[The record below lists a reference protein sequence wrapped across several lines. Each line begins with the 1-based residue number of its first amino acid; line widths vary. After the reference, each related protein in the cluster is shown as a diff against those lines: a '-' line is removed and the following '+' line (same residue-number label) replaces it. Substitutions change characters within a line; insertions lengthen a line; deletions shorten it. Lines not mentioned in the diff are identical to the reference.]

1 MPETTALATR
11 DARDPAKASGRLRR
25 AAEHY
30 VKSGFKAIGPSLVWA
45 GYSKMTAREPT
56 KNGYTHDWMLAVARY
71 WSKGSQMT
79 AQAHLSKAIA
89 ALGNMVDDPSAPHAA
104 RGAAAKIIIDVA
116 GKEKEGDNTAEV
128 RAEEQAKWMSLI
140 RHWKRTFLRRGI
152 MIGMGCGAPAPAHKQ
167 TRAHRLL
174 AELNYVL
181 GKGEMPDWMEREEDL
196 VLDAEVIDVEPS

>member
-1 MPETTALATR
+1 MPETALARRGT
-11 DARDPAKASGRLRR
+11 DTRDPAKASGRLRR

-30 VKSGFKAIGPSLVWA
+30 VKSGCKAIGPSLVWA

-56 KNGYTHDWMLAVARY
+56 KNGYHHDWLIAVARY
-71 WSKGSQMT
+71 WSKGGQVT

-89 ALGNMVDDPSAPHAA
+89 ALGNMVNDPTAPHAA

-116 GKEKEGDNTAEV
+116 GKEAEASSGSEV
-128 RAEEQAKWMSLI
+128 RGEEQAKWMALI

-152 MIGMGCGAPAPAHKQ
+152 MLGMAEHNRLDNNS
-167 TRAHRLL
+167 RAHRLL

-181 GKGEMPDWMEREEDL
+181 GKGPMPQWMQAADDDI
-196 VLDAEVIDVEPS
+196 LDAEIVDE